1 MSHIRHVKVLEAISY
16 FFIINHTRI
25 FSFGMCV
32 GAARAVH
39 HLKAQQ
45 KEDKN
50 AFR

>member
-1 MSHIRHVKVLEAISY
+1 MSHIRHVEVLEAISY
-16 FFIINHTRI
+16 FFLLLIIQE
-25 FSFGMCV
+25 FSPLVCV

-39 HLKAQQ
+39 HLNTT